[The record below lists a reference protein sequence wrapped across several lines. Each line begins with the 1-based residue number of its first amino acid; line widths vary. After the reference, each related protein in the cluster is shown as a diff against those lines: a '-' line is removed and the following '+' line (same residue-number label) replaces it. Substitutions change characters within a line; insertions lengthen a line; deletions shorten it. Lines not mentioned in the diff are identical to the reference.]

1 MLEYVLMT
9 EEEDDMLIVNLTS
22 CNIPLHIDSSFE
34 KMNFWKVFSPI
45 FSEKMNRKGVL
56 EY

>member
-1 MLEYVLMT
+1 MLMT

-22 CNIPLHIDSSFE
+22 CNIPLLIDPSAE

-45 FSEKMNRKGVL
+45 FSEKMNVAGVL